1 MEFASC
7 QISGASNFEVAPRF
21 VENVYASALNIAS
34 TNCNEH
40 DLFESLQYETS
51 PEN

>member
-1 MEFASC
+1 VEFASC

-21 VENVYASALNIAS
+21 VENVCASALNIAS
-34 TNCNEH
+34 TRCNDHE
-40 DLFESLQYETS
+40 LFESLLYETN